1 MDPANKQKI
10 KGVLVV
16 GLSRHQIRS
25 SLFLGLL
32 KAFNMNKDDFSSI
45 FTKMLG
51 GDADARLDTQAYIH
65 EYEEV
70 AVIFGHEQNEFTSD
84 FETIAECI
92 KEKMPPWLDG
102 KDIVSV
108 WFRTEYDVLV
118 FYR

>member
-1 MDPANKQKI
+1 M

-16 GLSRHQIRS
+16 GLSRHQVRT
-25 SLFLGLL
+25 SLFLQLL
-32 KAFNMNKDDFSSI
+32 RAFNVNRDDFSSI

-51 GDADARLDTQAYIH
+51 GNNDARLETQAYIH

-84 FETIAECI
+84 YEAIAESI

-108 WFRTEYDVLV
+108 WFRTDYDVLI
-118 FYR
+118 FYK